1 MRYSIIFV
9 AALSAS
15 VQAHGVITQ
24 VQGANG
30 VNMPGL
36 SVADGTPRDSPSP
49 LSGAEADTSIIRA
62 KEMGGK
68 ASALG
73 RTANG
78 PVNAASAIATFMG
91 GAAGAGGAGAGAAGA
106 GAAAGGAAAGGAA
119 AGGAAAK
126 GAKAAAAAAKAAAAG
141 NNKRGVL
148 GAAAVKGALAKAKA
162 AKAAKAAGAK
172 RGLLDALTGGTAAK
186 GGAGG
191 AAAGTKT
198 AKGTTEAGVAAAAGA
213 GAASGLPT
221 TADDGTITMTFHQ
234 VNQDG
239 AGPLTAMIDPTSAGT
254 DPAAFQAATVTQN
267 VPGIGIGGLSAA
279 STMDFPVK
287 VQMPA
292 GMTCQGTA
300 GGATNVCVVRMQNA
314 ALAGPFGGSAAFTQS
329 TAAKKRAVEYN
340 LRKRHFARGILGKAP
355 CDE

>member
-1 MRYSIIFV
+1 MRYSIVFT
-9 AALSAS
+9 AALAAS

-36 SVADGTPRDSPSP
+36 SVADGTPRDSGNP
-49 LSGAEADTSIIRA
+49 LSGSEADTSIIRA

-73 RTANG
+73 RTASG
-78 PVNAASAIATFMG
+78 PVDAGAAIAKFMG
-91 GAAGAGGAGAGAAGA
+91 AGAGAGAAGAAGAGAAGA
-106 GAAAGGAAAGGAA
+106 GAAGAGAAKAAGAGAGGAAAGGAGGA
-119 AGGAAAK
+119 AGG
-126 GAKAAAAAAKAAAAG
+126 
-141 NNKRGVL
+141 L
-148 GAAAVKGALAKAKA
+148 GALLGGL
-162 AKAAKAAGAK
+162 GGNK
-172 RGLLDALTGGTAAK
+172 RGLLDALTGGA

-191 AAAGTKT
+191 AGAGTKT
-198 AKGTTEAGVAAAAGA
+198 PKGTAEQGVAAAAGT
-213 GAASGLPT
+213 GASTGLPT
-221 TADDGTITMTFHQ
+221 TADDGTVTMTFHQ

-239 AGPLTAMIDPTSAGT
+239 AGPLTAQIDATSGGT
-254 DPAAFQAATVTQN
+254 DPAAFQDAQVTQN

-279 STMDFPVK
+279 STTDFPVK

-329 TAAKKRAVEYN
+329 AAAKKRAVEYN
-340 LRKRHFARGILGKAP
+340 LRKRHMARGILGKP
-355 CDE
+355 E